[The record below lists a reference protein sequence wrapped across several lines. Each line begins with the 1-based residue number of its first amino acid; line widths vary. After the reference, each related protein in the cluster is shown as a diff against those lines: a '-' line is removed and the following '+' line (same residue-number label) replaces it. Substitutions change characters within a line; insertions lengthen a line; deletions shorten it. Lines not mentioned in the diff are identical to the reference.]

1 MAYHNPFITG
11 KYDPLYNPSNK
22 EFFMAEVSVQHPKK
36 REHVLSYGADK
47 IRQGFQKIIIWP
59 FVHTF
64 PYYILYIYAYELR
77 TKFGTWRKDIPK

>member
-22 EFFMAEVSVQHPKK
+22 GFFMAEVSLQPPKK

-47 IRQGFQKIIIWP
+47 IRQGFQKIIICP
-59 FVHTF
+59 LPRTLVHTF
-64 PYYILYIYAYELR
+64 PYYILYIYMHVNIY
-77 TKFGTWRKDIPK
+77 I